1 MLRKYVAYAKKNI
14 KPRLTA
20 DASTKIQNFYIELRK
35 LGLRQGAVPITP
47 RQIEGL
53 VRLAEASAKTRL
65 CDTVEFRDAEI
76 AVGLF
81 NYMLTTLAMDRG
93 GRMDIDILTTGMP
106 KEKIDKINSVMAII
120 RDLEAKEESAKIIRV
135 LEEGEKAGFD
145 KETVMKYVNELERT
159 GDIYVPKPGIVK
171 IVRHGAE

>member
-1 MLRKYVAYAKKNI
+1 
-14 KPRLTA
+14 
-20 DASTKIQNFYIELRK
+20 
-35 LGLRQGAVPITP
+35 
-47 RQIEGL
+47 
-53 VRLAEASAKTRL
+53 
-65 CDTVEFRDAEI
+65 
-76 AVGLF
+76 
-81 NYMLTTLAMDRG
+81 MLTTLAMDRG

-106 KEKIDKINSVMAII
+106 KEKIDKINAVMAII
-120 RDLEAKEESAKIIRV
+120 RDLESKEESARIIRV